1 MIRLLKKM
9 RWHEWLMAFVAV
21 FFVLGQIYFDLKLPD
36 YMSNL
41 TVLIKTPGST
51 MNDILNTGGQ
61 MLGCTLASAV
71 LAVVCG
77 FLASKVAAG
86 FSYTVREEVFY
97 KVSDF
102 GQKEMLEFSVPS
114 LINRTTNDITQIQML
129 VSMGLQIMIKS
140 PVMAVWAVIKIVN
153 KSWTL
158 SAITAGF
165 IAALLAMMVAVIII
179 VLPRV
184 KRVQKLTD
192 NINLVARENL
202 TGINVVHAFN
212 AEDYQ
217 NDKFEAASN
226 ELMETQLFNQ
236 HAFAFLMPAVSLAMN
251 ALALTIYWVGA
262 SIVNNVPAA
271 DVALRLTTFSDVVVF
286 GTYATYVIMSIMMLV
301 MIIMFLPAAQV
312 SAQRIN
318 EVLDKEITL
327 QEGTRED
334 SPAGE
339 NAAVEFKDVS
349 FRYPTSGKNV
359 LEHINLRV
367 NKGETVAFIGSTG
380 SGKTTLISLA
390 ARFYDATE
398 GEVLVDGVNVKEYS
412 FDALYDRIG
421 YITQKAVLFAGN
433 IKDNVLFGESRGE
446 KDDAAVERAL
456 KLAQAEEFVEKLENG
471 IYSPIAQGG
480 ANVSGGQ
487 KQRLSIA
494 RALARKPEILIFDDS
509 FSALDYKTDAKL
521 RAGLNEKLK
530 GVTCMIVAQRIGTIR
545 NADKIVVLDEGRV
558 AGIGTHS
565 ELLQNCQVYRE
576 IAASQLSPEEL
587 EV

>member
-1 MIRLLKKM
+1 
-9 RWHEWLMAFVAV
+9 MAFIAV
-21 FFVLGQIYFDLKLPD
+21 FLVLGQIYFDLKLPD

-51 MNDILNTGGQ
+51 MGDILNTGAQ
-61 MLGCTLASAV
+61 MLGCTLASAA

-86 FSYTVREEVFY
+86 FSYIVRKEVFY
-97 KVSDF
+97 KVADF
-102 GQKEMLEFSVPS
+102 GQEEMLEFSVPS

-129 VSMGLQIMIKS
+129 VSMGLQIMIKA

-165 IAALLAMMVAVIII
+165 IVALLGMMAAVTVI
-179 VLPRV
+179 VVPRF

-202 TGINVVHAFN
+202 TGINVVHAYN

-217 NDKFEAASN
+217 NSKFEAASG
-226 ELMETQLFNQ
+226 ELMDTQMFNQ
-236 HAFAFLMPAVSLAMN
+236 HAFALLMPAVGFAMN

-262 SIVNNVPAA
+262 SLVNKVPAA
-271 DVALRLTTFSDVVVF
+271 DVVLRLTTFSDVVVF

-301 MIIMFLPAAQV
+301 MIMMFLPAAQV

-318 EVLDKEITL
+318 EVLDKTVSL
-327 QEGTRED
+327 KEGTRND
-334 SPAGE
+334 SPQRGSV
-339 NAAVEFKDVS
+339 AVEFKDVS
-349 FRYPTSGKNV
+349 FHYPSSDKNV
-359 LEHINLRV
+359 LEHISFQV
-367 NKGETVAFIGSTG
+367 NKGETVAFIGATG

-398 GEVLVDGVNVKEYS
+398 GEVLVNGINVKDYS

-421 YITQKAVLFAGN
+421 YITQKAVLFAGD

-446 KDDAAVERAL
+446 GNEAAVKRAIE
-456 KLAQAEEFVEKLENG
+456 LAQAEEFVEKLEGG
-471 IYSPIAQGG
+471 IHAPIAQGG

-494 RALARKPEILIFDDS
+494 RALARNPEILIFDDS

-521 RAGLNEKLK
+521 RAGLKEKLK

-545 NADKIVVLDEGRV
+545 QADKIVVLDEGRAV
-558 AGIGTHS
+558 GIGTHK

>member
-51 MNDILNTGGQ
+51 MSDILNTGGQ
-61 MLGCTLASAV
+61 MLGCTLASAA

-77 FLASKVAAG
+77 FLASRVAAG
-86 FSYTVREEVFY
+86 FSYAVREDVFY

-102 GQKEMLEFSVPS
+102 GQEEMLEFSVPS

-129 VSMGLQIMIKS
+129 VSMGLQIMIKA

-165 IAALLAMMVAVIII
+165 IAALLAMMIAIIII

-217 NDKFEAASN
+217 NSKFEAASN

-236 HAFAFLMPAVSLAMN
+236 HAFAFLMPAVSFAMN
-251 ALALTIYWVGA
+251 TLALVIYWVGA

-271 DVALRLTTFSDVVVF
+271 DMTLRLTTFSDIVVF

-301 MIIMFLPAAQV
+301 MIIMFLPSAQV

-318 EVLDKEITL
+318 EVLDKDIAL
-327 QEGTRED
+327 REGKKSD

-339 NAAVEFKDVS
+339 NAAVEFRDVS
-349 FRYPTSGKNV
+349 FRYPSSGKNV
-359 LEHINLRV
+359 LEHINLRI

-398 GEVLVDGVNVKEYS
+398 GEVLVDGVNVKEYT

-446 KDDAAVERAL
+446 KDDGAVERAL
-456 KLAQAEEFVEKLENG
+456 ELAQAKEFVEKLEKG
-471 IYSPIAQGG
+471 IYAPIAQGG

-530 GVTCMIVAQRIGTIR
+530 GVTCLIVAQRIGTIR

-558 AGIGTHS
+558 AGIGTHR
-565 ELLQNCQVYRE
+565 ELLQNCRVYRE